1 MYGLFAGLTTLDVAQ
16 LTADEVE
23 ENKKV
28 TALDQVLAAGG
39 PATNAAVVFS
49 ALNRSKVRLAARR
62 KVSADRNGA
71 HAGRSA
77 ATVLLTAVGDG
88 PAAQLIATDVE
99 ATDIALVDCTDYD
112 AQPPANADE
121 IDYTPTVSTIFVNA
135 KTGARTLA
143 STNSRLPL
151 RPDMATASLE
161 AMGNPQVVLV
171 DGHNPELGLAA
182 LTYGTDPQADDPFAA
197 VDYEPPYLR
206 ILDGGSWKPWL
217 TSMLGFVDVAVL
229 SGDFVAPGASSIA
242 ETVEFLRG
250 FGITRVIQ
258 TNGAEATR
266 WWWGETSGELAPPGV
281 DVVCTL
287 AAGDVFHGA
296 FAWGCVTGSLTRE
309 SDDPTAV
316 IDFANHIAALSTTV
330 FGTRAWLHDYETIE
344 REVERLLD
352 AEETRL

>member
-28 TALDQVLAAGG
+28 TALEQVLAAGG
-39 PATNAAVVFS
+39 PATNAAVVYA
-49 ALNRSKVRLAARR
+49 ALNRSKVRLMESKKLTGEA
-62 KVSADRNGA
+62 NGT

-88 PAAQLIATDVE
+88 PAAQLIAADVE
-99 ATDIALVDCTDYD
+99 STNIALVDCTDY
-112 AQPPANADE
+112 AAEPPANTDE
-121 IDYTPTVSTIFVNA
+121 IDYTPSVSTIFVNA
-135 KTGARTLA
+135 RNGARTLA

-182 LTYGTDPQADDPFAA
+182 LTYGTNSLHDDPFAG
-197 VDYEPPYLR
+197 VEYTPPYLR

-229 SGDFVAPGASSIA
+229 SGDFVAPGASTIE

-250 FGITRVIQ
+250 FGIIRVIQ
-258 TNGAEATR
+258 TNGAEPTR
-266 WWWGETSGELAPPGV
+266 WWWGESVGELAPPRV

-296 FAWGCVTGSLTRE
+296 FAWGCVHGSLTRE
-309 SDDPTAV
+309 SDDPTRI
-316 IDFANHIAALSTTV
+316 IDFANRIAAMSTTV
-330 FGTRAWLHDYETIE
+330 FGTRTWLEDHETID
-344 REVERLLD
+344 REVEHLLGEGKS
-352 AEETRL
+352 A